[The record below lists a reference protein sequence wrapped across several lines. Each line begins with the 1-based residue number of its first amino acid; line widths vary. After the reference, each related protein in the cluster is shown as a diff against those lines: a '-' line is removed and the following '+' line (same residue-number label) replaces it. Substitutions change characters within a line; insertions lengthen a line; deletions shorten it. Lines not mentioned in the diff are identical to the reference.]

1 MPTLTLAHNR
11 TMKTLLTLALAL
23 VTFVSGVSMSTSN
36 AHAFAALSSGSSV
49 SSPITI
55 PDNDYADIFN
65 GRTVL
70 GVKACDLA
78 TRTSPNKIVDVGF
91 GDRQYWAYT
100 NEYSQV
106 VGLYAEN
113 IVLQEKSEELS
124 NGRYCW
130 DQARTDSMGQDK
142 GYDAGHIVADSL
154 GGASNIF
161 NITPQNSY
169 LNRYGEQYRME
180 ERIRKAGGA
189 QDFSA
194 QIIYPNKNTDI
205 PSEYIFSFTRND
217 GVYENLSFKN
227 QG

>member
-1 MPTLTLAHNR
+1 MSMLTRAHNR

-23 VTFVSGVSMSTSN
+23 FTFVSGVSMTAPQ

-106 VGLYAEN
+106 VGLYA
-113 IVLQEKSEELS
+113 
-124 NGRYCW
+124 
-130 DQARTDSMGQDK
+130 
-142 GYDAGHIVADSL
+142 
-154 GGASNIF
+154 
-161 NITPQNSY
+161 
-169 LNRYGEQYRME
+169 
-180 ERIRKAGGA
+180 
-189 QDFSA
+189 
-194 QIIYPNKNTDI
+194 
-205 PSEYIFSFTRND
+205 
-217 GVYENLSFKN
+217 
-227 QG
+227 